1 MNSFFQTIK
10 RHPRTISTI
19 IGISLFVYLMLKL
32 ECDVRAIA
40 IITLVVGYITN
51 VFAGLSILTASVP
64 IIGPIIVKLFAIPFF
79 WMLNLTGYFSSL
91 VAIKKGYG
99 KTVMSHRIV
108 TLALLSGIIIGYILG
123 HLIPVQ

>member
-1 MNSFFQTIK
+1 MSSFFQTIK
-10 RHPRTISTI
+10 KHPKTISTI
-19 IGISLFVYLMLKL
+19 FVIGLIIYLMLKL
-32 ECDVRAIA
+32 ELDVRAIA

-51 VFAGLSILTASVP
+51 VFAGISILTASIP

-79 WMLNLTGYFSSL
+79 WMLNLTGYFTSV

-108 TLALLSGIIIGYILG
+108 TLTLLSGIIIGYILG

>member
-1 MNSFFQTIK
+1 MI
-10 RHPRTISTI
+10 
-19 IGISLFVYLMLKL
+19 LLMLKL
-32 ECDVRAIA
+32 ELDVRAIA

-51 VFAGLSILTASVP
+51 VFAGISILTASIP

-79 WMLNLTGYFSSL
+79 WMLNLTGYFTSV

-108 TLALLSGIIIGYILG
+108 TLTLLSGIIIGYILG

>member
-32 ECDVRAIA
+32 EWDVRAIA

>member
-1 MNSFFQTIK
+1 MSNFFQTIK
-10 RHPRTISTI
+10 KHPKTISTI
-19 IGISLFVYLMLKL
+19 FVIGLIIYLMLKL
-32 ECDVRAIA
+32 ELDVRAIA
-40 IITLVVGYITN
+40 IITLVIGYITN
-51 VFAGLSILTASVP
+51 VFAGISILTASIP

-79 WMLNLTGYFSSL
+79 WMLNLTGYFTSV

-108 TLALLSGIIIGYILG
+108 TLTLLSGIIIGYILG